1 MQPASISLFRISF
14 FPTANRS
21 RSANFLPPFPNQ
33 VKVSIF
39 GGPQLENRRVELHQS
54 FQMCLGADKG
64 QIEHELDPQECFDE
78 PSNRLRDPEFPPLRP
93 HGTISGFL
101 LEKKKGNFDLKG
113 HQNTPEDRARAL
125 SGLYQPLNASGN
137 SGEVPRDG
145 FRAGARRRSKI
156 PP

>member
-1 MQPASISLFRISF
+1 M
-14 FPTANRS
+14 
-21 RSANFLPPFPNQ
+21 
-33 VKVSIF
+33 KVSIF
-39 GGPQLENRRVELHQS
+39 GGPQLENRRGELHQS
-54 FQMCLGADKG
+54 FQMGLGADKG

-78 PSNRLRDPEFPPLRP
+78 PSNRTTDPEFPPLTAPTRVFC
-93 HGTISGFL
+93 S
-101 LEKKKGNFDLKG
+101 KKMGNFDLKG
-113 HQNTPEDRARAL
+113 HQNTPEDRARVL